1 MLCWRNKQQLDQYK
15 IPSDGVPIG
24 SGILAGITIW
34 SPGQSKV
41 MQILRTACTVLFWPV
56 DRSGLSQSV
65 WKRKAMM
72 LLKTLQKV
80 SIYLE
85 RLFIYLSEATS
96 QLQWG
101 KHFFCSAASSRDFY
115 EKSTTF

>member
-1 MLCWRNKQQLDQYK
+1 
-15 IPSDGVPIG
+15 
-24 SGILAGITIW
+24 
-34 SPGQSKV
+34 
-41 MQILRTACTVLFWPV
+41 
-56 DRSGLSQSV
+56 
-65 WKRKAMM
+65 MM

-101 KHFFCSAASSRDFY
+101 KHFFCSAASSRDFH
-115 EKSTTF
+115 EKITTF